1 MTGAR
6 SENIVDI
13 KIILKEEQKFQ
24 PYLGQDLGD
33 PYIGWGTKTPSPQ
46 DNSAIWCLTT
56 MKLGRNTCRPK
67 TFQNNQNN

>member
-6 SENIVDI
+6 SENIVDVE
-13 KIILKEEQKFQ
+13 IILKEQKFN
-24 PYLGQDLGD
+24 PILDRVWETPILDGGQKAS
-33 PYIGWGTKTPSPQ
+33 PPQ

-56 MKLGRNTCRPK
+56 MKLGRNMCRPK